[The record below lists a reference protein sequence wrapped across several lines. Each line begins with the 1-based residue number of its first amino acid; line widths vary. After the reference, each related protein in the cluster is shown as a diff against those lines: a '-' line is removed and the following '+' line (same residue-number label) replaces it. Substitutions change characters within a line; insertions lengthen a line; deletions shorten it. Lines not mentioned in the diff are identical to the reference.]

1 MNCFLI
7 DFENVSA
14 DSIKDLSGVQ
24 KGDALVV
31 FYSENHKS
39 ITLDILNSILELKLK
54 YSGFKVKD
62 TSSLYRCVRNC
73 PSSFLC

>member
-1 MNCFLI
+1 MNCFFI

-39 ITLDILNSILELKLK
+39 ITLDILNSVLELKLK
-54 YSGFKVKD
+54 YSSFKVKVG
-62 TSSLYRCVRNC
+62 TKMHLIFSLFRILVI
-73 PSSFLC
+73 